1 MKLFLLILALFLT
14 LSANDGEDEAK
25 IKKMIGRMIV
35 VGFDGTSVNEK
46 SQIVKDIR
54 EYDLGG
60 VILFDKDYKDRK
72 KTKNVSSPKQLAKLV
87 KDLKAY
93 SNQPLF
99 VSVDQEGGNVA
110 RLKPEYGFSKIP
122 SAFKVGKM
130 SYKDS
135 VATYAKQ
142 SKTLEESGIN
152 MNFAPVVDMAVNPKN
167 KVIVGLE
174 RSFGEDKRQVVEYAK
189 VMVDE
194 QTKRHVISVLKHFPG
209 HGSSLG
215 DSHEGLV
222 DVSETWKI
230 QELDPYKALIKDD
243 KADVIMTAHVFNKH
257 IDDKYPATLSY
268 KFNTQLLRQILSFK
282 GVIISDDLQMKA
294 ISDKYSLKE
303 RVTLAINSGVDI
315 LLFANQLDNVS
326 VSELVDI
333 VFEQL
338 KLGAID
344 FGRIVESNA
353 RIENLFTKNSIIQKP
368 IVFTDKRERATKEY
382 IKKHYGLEV
391 RDIKIEPIVIVLHW
405 TAVSSFED
413 SFKRLDQEELY
424 DDRGDIAAASKLN
437 VSTHF
442 LVKRDGTIYELMPD
456 DKMARHVIGLN
467 YSSVGIEN
475 VGGEGDAK
483 EDLTPEQVKANVK
496 LVRYLKAKY
505 PKIEYLI
512 GHYEYPKMQKTGLW
526 LEKDASYRT
535 RKSDPGAKFMSEV
548 RQEVQEL
555 GLKTADE

>member
-1 MKLFLLILALFLT
+1 VKLFLLILALFLT

>member
-1 MKLFLLILALFLT
+1 
-14 LSANDGEDEAK
+14 
-25 IKKMIGRMIV
+25 
-35 VGFDGTSVNEK
+35 
-46 SQIVKDIR
+46 
-54 EYDLGG
+54 
-60 VILFDKDYKDRK
+60 
-72 KTKNVSSPKQLAKLV
+72 
-87 KDLKAY
+87 
-93 SNQPLF
+93 
-99 VSVDQEGGNVA
+99 
-110 RLKPEYGFSKIP
+110 
-122 SAFKVGKM
+122 
-130 SYKDS
+130 
-135 VATYAKQ
+135 
-142 SKTLEESGIN
+142 
-152 MNFAPVVDMAVNPKN
+152 
-167 KVIVGLE
+167 
-174 RSFGEDKRQVVEYAK
+174 
-189 VMVDE
+189 
-194 QTKRHVISVLKHFPG
+194 
-209 HGSSLG
+209 
-215 DSHEGLV
+215 
-222 DVSETWKI
+222 
-230 QELDPYKALIKDD
+230 
-243 KADVIMTAHVFNKH
+243 
-257 IDDKYPATLSY
+257 
-268 KFNTQLLRQILSFK
+268 
-282 GVIISDDLQMKA
+282 
-294 ISDKYSLKE
+294 
-303 RVTLAINSGVDI
+303 VTLAINSGVDI